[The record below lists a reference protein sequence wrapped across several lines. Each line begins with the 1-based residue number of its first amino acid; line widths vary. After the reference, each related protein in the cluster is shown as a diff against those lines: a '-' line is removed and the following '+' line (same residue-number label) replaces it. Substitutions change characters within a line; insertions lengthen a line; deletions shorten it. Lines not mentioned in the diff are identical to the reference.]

1 MNKFHIYLKELRS
14 RKYDN
19 ITKLSRLLKVNY
31 QMWRKIERGINP
43 PPQKSLLTNFCNL
56 VGVKEYEKNQ
66 LFALARKW
74 VPHPDTNSA
83 NHGLY
88 HDGLGPDW
96 VQAIIK
102 ENTPDY
108 PHKYWG
114 KR

>member
-1 MNKFHIYLKELRS
+1 
-14 RKYDN
+14 
-19 ITKLSRLLKVNY
+19 
-31 QMWRKIERGINP
+31 MWRKIERGINP
-43 PPQKSLLTNFCNL
+43 PPQKSLLTNFCSL
-56 VGVKEYEKNQ
+56 VGAKEYEKNQ

-74 VPHPDTNSA
+74 TPHPDANSA

-96 VQAIIK
+96 IQAIVE

-108 PHKYWG
+108 PHKHWG